1 MTSLWRHNEFKTKT
15 EKHFW
20 IWRVQVVLHATLDVY
35 KSWDAKVVRGTK
47 RPSTDRVKLDSAIL
61 NLIVIEFFKASREG
75 EHPSVIDR
83 LKAKAK
89 EA

>member
-1 MTSLWRHNEFKTKT
+1 M
-15 EKHFW
+15 
-20 IWRVQVVLHATLDVY
+20 
-35 KSWDAKVVRGTK
+35 RGTK